1 MKAAYAEDEWRE
13 QVSRLQEE
21 AEEQRQGRE
30 EVTGALA
37 EARVREEELQ
47 VILKAMLE
55 SEQEYASSGISCL
68 GETGVGEPD
77 CGC

>member
-13 QVSRLQEE
+13 QVIRLQEE
-21 AEEQRQGRE
+21 AEEERQGRE

-47 VILKAMLE
+47 VIIRAMF
-55 SEQEYASSGISCL
+55 
-68 GETGVGEPD
+68 
-77 CGC
+77 